1 MKKSLPD
8 LCLEILMQVET
19 QPNHFNKSTLTQI

>member
-1 MKKSLPD
+1 MKKLLPD

-19 QPNHFNKSTLTQI
+19 QPNLFNKSTLT